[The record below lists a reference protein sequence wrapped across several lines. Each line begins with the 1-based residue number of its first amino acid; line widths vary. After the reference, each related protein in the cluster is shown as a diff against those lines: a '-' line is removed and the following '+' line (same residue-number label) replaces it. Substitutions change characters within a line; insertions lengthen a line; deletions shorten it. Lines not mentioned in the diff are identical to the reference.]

1 MSRKGIVALA
11 LIAAAAS
18 SMALLSL
25 RWQAES
31 PLPEQW
37 WKGAAGPAH
46 FPGATP
52 MAAELGASGKILW
65 IGPHA
70 DDEMYA
76 AGLLYYAH
84 ARGWECVIAAYA
96 ADEFRREVNR
106 RSADLL
112 GCRYVYASEYPGS
125 TPEEKIRALVLS
137 ESPDLIVTFHPVT
150 GFRRSEAHAAVGR
163 IVTELVEDGAVRAR
177 LFYAINRDPAL
188 EEFLGGAD
196 EDEPTHALDLTID
209 VGGKT

>member
-1 MSRKGIVALA
+1 M
-11 LIAAAAS
+11 
-18 SMALLSL
+18 
-25 RWQAES
+25 
-31 PLPEQW
+31 
-37 WKGAAGPAH
+37 
-46 FPGATP
+46 
-52 MAAELGASGKILW
+52 
-65 IGPHA
+65 
-70 DDEMYA
+70 
-76 AGLLYYAH
+76 
-84 ARGWECVIAAYA
+84 IAAYA

-163 IVTELVEDGAVRAR
+163 IVTELVEDGAVRAI

-209 VGGKT
+209 VGGKTLYEVKLADICLYSSLVRSADAICRDVGDLQERMLKVEFYEQYVPRTDS